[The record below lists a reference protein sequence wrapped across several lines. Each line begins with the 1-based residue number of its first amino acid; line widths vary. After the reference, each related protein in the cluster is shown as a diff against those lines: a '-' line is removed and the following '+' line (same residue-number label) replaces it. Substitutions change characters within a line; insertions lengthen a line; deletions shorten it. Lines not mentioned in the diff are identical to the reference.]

1 MYLLSQYL
9 STIVMVITMKK
20 SKIIIIDD
28 EPKILRFI
36 AANLKSLGYEP
47 HSFLSGEE
55 ALDKIDLLDPEL
67 ILLDIMMPGLDGLAL
82 LKRLRTFSD
91 VPVIILTARGNSTD
105 KVQGLNMGA
114 DDYLT
119 KPFSLDELFARVQA
133 VLRRSAKRVVN
144 NYSTSEIKNGEVIIN
159 LAQRRI
165 WIGNKELKLTETEY
179 GLFSLLMANVGKV
192 LTHEQLLSEVWGSEY
207 RDDVEYLRVAI
218 ARIRQKIKQADYKGG
233 LIVTYPGVGYMIANT
248 EVEKH
253 QL

>member
-1 MYLLSQYL
+1 MYLQFPYL
-9 STIVMVITMKK
+9 NIIAMVTRMKK
-20 SKIIIIDD
+20 SNIFIVDD

-36 AANLKSLGYEP
+36 SANLKSLGYDP
-47 HSFLSGEE
+47 YSFQNGLE
-55 ALDKIDLLDPEL
+55 ALEKVDLLDPEL
-67 ILLDIMMPGLDGLAL
+67 ILLDVMMPDLDGFAF

-119 KPFSLDELFARVQA
+119 KPFSLEELFARVKA
-133 VLRRSAKRVVN
+133 VLRRSAGRSVN
-144 NYSTSEIKNGEVIIN
+144 NYTASEIKNGEVMIN

-165 WIGNKELKLTETEY
+165 WIGKKELKLTETEY
-179 GLFSLLMANVGKV
+179 GLFSLLMANAGKV

-218 ARIRQKIKQADYKGG
+218 ARIRQKIKQADYEGG
-233 LIVTYPGVGYMIANT
+233 LIVTYPGVGYMIASQ
-248 EVEKH
+248 EAEKH
-253 QL
+253 QQ

>member
-1 MYLLSQYL
+1 MYLLFQYL
-9 STIVMVITMKK
+9 STIVTVITMQK

-36 AANLKSLGYEP
+36 AANLKSLGYDP
-47 HSFLSGEE
+47 HSFLNGLE
-55 ALDKIDLLDPEL
+55 ALEKIDLLDPEL
-67 ILLDIMMPGLDGLAL
+67 ILLDIMMPELDGFAF

-119 KPFSLDELFARVQA
+119 KPFSLEELFARVQA
-133 VLRRSAKRVVN
+133 VLRRSARRLVN

-207 RDDVEYLRVAI
+207 RDDIEYLRVAI
-218 ARIRQKIKQADYKGG
+218 ARIRQKIKQADYKAG